1 MGWLPFMR
9 HFAYAID
16 WICDQAYIRSMEHA
30 TPVFA
35 ALADPIRLR
44 ALALIA
50 REGEL
55 CVCELVAAL
64 DLPQPKVS
72 RHLAVMRDAGLLRD
86 RRDAQWV
93 LYSLAADAPDW
104 VRAVANA
111 ASSSLEGN
119 ATHVKDLRRLARARR
134 PARMRCGKAA

>member
-1 MGWLPFMR
+1 
-9 HFAYAID
+9 
-16 WICDQAYIRSMEHA
+16 MEMA
-30 TPVFA
+30 TTVFST
-35 ALADPIRLR
+35 LADPIRLR
-44 ALALIA
+44 ALALISKH
-50 REGEL
+50 GEL

-93 LYSLAADAPDW
+93 LYALSPDMPEW
-104 VRAVANA
+104 VSGAIEAAVAA
-111 ASSSLEGN
+111 VESEAL
-119 ATHVKDLRRLARARR
+119 HIKDTRRLARANR

>member
-1 MGWLPFMR
+1 
-9 HFAYAID
+9 
-16 WICDQAYIRSMEHA
+16 MEKTIA
-30 TPVFA
+30 VFST
-35 ALADPIRLR
+35 LAEPIRLR

-50 REGEL
+50 KHGEL

-93 LYSLAADAPDW
+93 LYALSPDMPEWVSAVIKSAVSALDNETVHIKDA
-104 VRAVANA
+104 
-111 ASSSLEGN
+111 
-119 ATHVKDLRRLARARR
+119 KRLARAER
-134 PARMRCGKAA
+134 PALTRCGKAA

>member
-1 MGWLPFMR
+1 
-9 HFAYAID
+9 
-16 WICDQAYIRSMEHA
+16 MEK
-30 TPVFA
+30 TTVVFS
-35 ALADPIRLR
+35 ALSDVIRLR

-50 REGEL
+50 KHGEL

-93 LYSLAADAPDW
+93 LYALSPDMPKWAATVIDA
-104 VRAVANA
+104 AVKAIDREP
-111 ASSSLEGN
+111 L
-119 ATHVKDLRRLARARR
+119 HIKDAKRLARADR
-134 PARMRCGKAA
+134 PARIRCGTAA

>member
-1 MGWLPFMR
+1 
-9 HFAYAID
+9 
-16 WICDQAYIRSMEHA
+16 MEKA
-30 TPVFA
+30 TIVFST
-35 ALADPIRLR
+35 LADPIRLR

-50 REGEL
+50 KHGEL

-93 LYSLAADAPDW
+93 LYALSPGRPAWVSAVIDAAVA
-104 VRAVANA
+104 AVANEA
-111 ASSSLEGN
+111 LHG
-119 ATHVKDLRRLARARR
+119 KDAKRLARADR
-134 PARMRCGKAA
+134 PLRMRCGKAA